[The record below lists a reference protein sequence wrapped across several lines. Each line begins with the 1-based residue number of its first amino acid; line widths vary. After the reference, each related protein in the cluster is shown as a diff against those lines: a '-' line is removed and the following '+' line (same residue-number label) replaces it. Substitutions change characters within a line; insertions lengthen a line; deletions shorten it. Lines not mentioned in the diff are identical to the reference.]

1 MLLLKGA
8 CELKK
13 QIQTPLF
20 DALKAYHKRN
30 VIPFDVPGHKH
41 GNGLKE
47 FKDYFGNAM
56 MELDVNSMPCLDN
69 LCNPI
74 GVIRQAEDLA
84 AEAYGADSA
93 FFLVNGTSAGVQTM
107 ILSVCK
113 PGDKIILPRNCHKSA
128 TSALILSGAVPVY
141 VQPHIHEGLG
151 IAMGVKTYDI
161 ERAIIDNPDAKAVF
175 IINPTYYGVV
185 SDLKEIIRI
194 AHQYNMLVLADEA
207 HGAHFAFNDEM
218 PYSAIKLGADMSAV
232 SLHKTGG
239 SMTQSSIL
247 LLNEERVSY
256 SAVKTAIN
264 LNQTTSASY
273 LLLSSLD
280 VARKQLVL
288 EGDTMLDE
296 VMAMVRHARNRI
308 NLIPGLYAF
317 GEELIG
323 TPGVFDF
330 DITKL
335 GVNFRKVGL
344 TGFEVYDLLH
354 EEYNIQVELSD
365 MYNILAVV
373 SLGDSYDSVNALCD
387 ALEDLVS
394 KYGKDQPLDL
404 KTSIHV
410 NPKVI
415 ISPREAYYGH
425 KVTVALENAVGEISG
440 ESIMTYPPGIPLVTP
455 GERISKELVAY
466 IQWLKTEKC
475 QLQGPTD
482 PYVDEINVLG

>member
-1 MLLLKGA
+1 M
-8 CELKK
+8 KK

-47 FKDYFGNAM
+47 FKAYFGDAM
-56 MELDVNSMPCLDN
+56 MELDVNSMPCLDS

-93 FFLVNGTSAGVQTM
+93 FFLVNGTSAGVQAM

-151 IAMGVKTYDI
+151 IAMGVTTHDI

-175 IINPTYYGVV
+175 IINPTYYGAV

-207 HGAHFAFNDEM
+207 HGAHFAFNDAM
-218 PYSAIKLGADMSAV
+218 PWSAIKLGADMSAV

-239 SMTQSSIL
+239 SLTQSSVL

-256 SAVKTAIN
+256 SVVKTAIN

-273 LLLSSLD
+273 LLMSSLD

-288 EGDTMLDE
+288 DGDTMLD
-296 VMAMVRHARNRI
+296 VVLAITKHGRDRI
-308 NLIPGLYAF
+308 NGIPGLYAF

-335 GVNFRKVGL
+335 GINFRKVGL

-354 EEYNIQVELSD
+354 EKYNIQVELSD
-365 MYNILAVV
+365 MYNILAIV
-373 SLGDSYDSVNALCD
+373 SLGDTIESVDILCD
-387 ALEDLVS
+387 ALADIVA
-394 KYGKDQPLDL
+394 KYGKKKPLDL
-404 KTSIHV
+404 VTSILV

-415 ISPREAYYGH
+415 ISPREAYYAH
-425 KVTVALENAVGEISG
+425 KVTVALEDSVGEISG

-475 QLQGPTD
+475 QLQGPQD
-482 PYVDEINVLG
+482 PFADMINVLG